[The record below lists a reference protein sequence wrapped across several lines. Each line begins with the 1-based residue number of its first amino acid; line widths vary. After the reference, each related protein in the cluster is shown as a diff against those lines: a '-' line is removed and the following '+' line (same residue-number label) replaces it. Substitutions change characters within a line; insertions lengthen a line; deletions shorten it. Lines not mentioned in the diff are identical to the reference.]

1 MGRNRRKRNNKD
13 EKIMKDPWK
22 IIQELEADNSRL
34 KKEAIIRRES
44 DADNDVFFEGV
55 CMALDGFRTYGV
67 KQVPKSTKDGGGM
80 TWLEF
85 KELVRQLEHRE
96 ATGNTAKQM
105 VQQACDESNKDQW
118 NDWYRR
124 ILIKDLRCGV
134 THKTVNKHS
143 TMKVPV
149 FECMLADDSKKHEK
163 KMVGEVLVEPKLD
176 GVRVVAILDVDKD
189 EVKMYSRNGKE
200 LYNFPKIV
208 AQLDSMLDQMPES
221 MVFDGEVMSDDF
233 QTLMREIHRKEGAK
247 TDDAILNV
255 FDCLPL
261 IDFMDGGCGLTISK
275 RKQML
280 EDFEYPENIRLVE
293 YVKMNLS
300 DEDGQ
305 KQFADYNKLCI
316 DKGYE
321 GIMVKPIIG
330 SYECKRSSL
339 WLKVKPFIE
348 VSLTVKDVEEGTGRN
363 AGKLGALIVEG
374 TDGGKFIKTNVGSG
388 LTDAD
393 RDTFWKAKSKL
404 IGQVVEVRADQ
415 ITQNQDVTD
424 EWSLRFPRF
433 LRFRGFEVGEKL

>member
-1 MGRNRRKRNNKD
+1 
-13 EKIMKDPWK
+13 MKDPWK

-221 MVFDGEVMSDDF
+221 LVLDGEVMSDDF

-388 LTDAD
+388 LTDED
-393 RDTFWKAKSKL
+393 RDTFWKAKAKL

-415 ITQNQDVTD
+415 ITQNQDSND

-433 LRFRGFEVGEKL
+433 LRFRGFEIGEKI